1 MRVIAVALSHEGWMK
16 FLKMA
21 EGQMLSFENGIHK
34 SKVGGEDLGLTGTG
48 NVSVV
53 FLVAP

>member
-1 MRVIAVALSHEGWMK
+1 MK

>member
-1 MRVIAVALSHEGWMK
+1 MK

-34 SKVGGEDLGLTGTG
+34 SKAGGGDLGLTGRG
-48 NVSVV
+48 NDSIV